1 MSTNTNFD
9 QNKASPI
16 STGSSGLM
24 VAVTTGLKLLRIG
37 RLCSPLGIAGF
48 ILPLVFTKNW
58 RLIRVLL
65 SEADRAI
72 NRSRHE
78 QKKGV

>member
-1 MSTNTNFD
+1 MSGSINSNA
-9 QNKASPI
+9 NKESPV
-16 STGSSGLM
+16 STGSSGLEI
-24 VAVTTGLKLLRIG
+24 AVIAGMKLLRIA
-37 RLCSPLGIAGF
+37 RLGSPLGIAGF

-65 SEADRAI
+65 SAADRAI